1 LLFCKQ
7 VRHPGLIFQNDLLD
21 KPLKFMIFHFRMTKS
36 AAALIIPV
44 AGWLAGS
51 QPALALD
58 AAYVLQGV
66 TFTATSVNGSPV
78 VPPFTPPKA
87 PMTGLFVWHYTAGD
101 FANGSGT
108 FIGLTIP
115 WTFYGLGPG
124 LNSSNGYG
132 QSMSYSIDN
141 TSLNGTLA
149 GPSVHSQG
157 IDFMVSLTPTLSS
170 PSQTVAVN
178 ASGSS
183 FDIWGWDGSEYT
195 GTVTGGNIVPYQ
207 PLLSVRLDGTNIV
220 CSWPTNNTDGFLLRT
235 ASSLKAN
242 QWETSAV
249 PVVVIGTD
257 HVATI
262 HLAAGNNAFFRL
274 GR

>member
-1 LLFCKQ
+1 MKFQFRISIFAATLL
-7 VRHPGLIFQNDLLD
+7 V
-21 KPLKFMIFHFRMTKS
+21 
-36 AAALIIPV
+36 PV
-44 AGWLAGS
+44 AAWLTSS

-87 PMTGLFVWHYTAGD
+87 EMTGMFVWHYPAGD

-108 FIGLTIP
+108 FITLTIP

-124 LNSSNGYG
+124 LISSNGYG

-141 TSLNGTLA
+141 VSLNGTLA

-157 IDFMVSLTPTLSS
+157 IDFMVSLTPALSG
-170 PSQTVAVN
+170 PNQTVAVN
-178 ASGSS
+178 SSGNS

-195 GTVTGGNIVPYQ
+195 GTVTGGNIMPYQ
-207 PLLSVRLDGTNIV
+207 PLLSVRMDGTNIV
-220 CSWPTNNTDGFLLRT
+220 CSWPTNYTDGFLLRT
-235 ASSLKAN
+235 ASSLKAT
-242 QWETSAV
+242 QWATSAV

-257 HVATI
+257 HVATN
-262 HLAAGNNAFFRL
+262 HLAAGSNAFFRL